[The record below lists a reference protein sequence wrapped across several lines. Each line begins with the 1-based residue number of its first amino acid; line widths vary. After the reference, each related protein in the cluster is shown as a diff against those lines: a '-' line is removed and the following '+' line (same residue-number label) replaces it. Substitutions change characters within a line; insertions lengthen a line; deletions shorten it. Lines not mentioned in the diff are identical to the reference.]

1 MLQQKAH
8 LHCRCLL
15 VDIILC
21 WYVFFFASWQCT
33 VRKLRCAQSSVGCAG
48 LEPSASGKRHWSK
61 TMGQS
66 RVTDGF
72 HSLPPFRFLQ
82 NNQLTE
88 LPPGAFVSLSSLLVL
103 YVPFSFPGS
112 AERIYSATRFRWMD
126 IKKALFFFFFFFF
139 FFFLPSSLCVAS
151 TSSFL

>member
-1 MLQQKAH
+1 
-8 LHCRCLL
+8 
-15 VDIILC
+15 
-21 WYVFFFASWQCT
+21 
-33 VRKLRCAQSSVGCAG
+33 
-48 LEPSASGKRHWSK
+48 
-61 TMGQS
+61 MGQS